1 MCLVWLGRRVLIL
14 SLLLPAGHSG
24 VPMVTGQMN
33 VMVDGLQADIS
44 NISGPMPDL
53 APSSQEREDSIDSS
67 TLLVGPDTPT
77 DGHTPAPMPADCTS
91 SLSTMV

>member
-1 MCLVWLGRRVLIL
+1 M
-14 SLLLPAGHSG
+14 
-24 VPMVTGQMN
+24 VPSQMN
-33 VMVDGLQADIS
+33 VMVDGLPADIS
-44 NISGPMPDL
+44 NTSGPVPEL

-77 DGHTPAPMPADCTS
+77 DGHAPAPMPADCAS